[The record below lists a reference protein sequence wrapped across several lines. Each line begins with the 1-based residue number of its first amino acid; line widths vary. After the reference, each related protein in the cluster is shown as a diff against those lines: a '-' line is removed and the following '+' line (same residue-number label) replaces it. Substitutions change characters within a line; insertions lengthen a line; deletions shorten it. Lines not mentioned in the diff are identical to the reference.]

1 VDKVHYRK
9 FEPAHLSGQIPDV
22 YACAESKV
30 FWFFFSEKNI
40 LPLSDLLLDIDFRA
54 GGNSAA
60 FTREGWAEQEPTHRW
75 TLGRESRL
83 VLPALGAGCVLAI
96 CATPCRHPPD
106 LPGQAVML
114 ALGEGLLGSPSFL
127 ELGTFAYRLPALR
140 RETVLRILHQNEA
153 APRGSEKY
161 RHGAPLGLMVHSIRL
176 YRLGGDIRRPAAF
189 AVAAES
195 DEALALRFE
204 SIGQACH
211 FGLIQREMGA
221 EPISLLRFV
230 DTTTSHLVDGLVAG
244 FAGVDRP
251 GWLVLSHTVSKRPTY
266 RWHQQE
272 YNLHF
277 DTRIPVDEAAP
288 DAVIAAQLRRL
299 SFLRCKFMEDLRAGE
314 KIYVL
319 TRSDCLSEPEALAVF
334 CALNS
339 HAPAT
344 LVWTVFGDAAA
355 AGRVDEVMPGFLCGH
370 LGVVDEERYAPPGV
384 WRRVMGA
391 C

>member
-1 VDKVHYRK
+1 MRC
-9 FEPAHLSGQIPDV
+9 FHLSGQIPYL
-22 YACAESKV
+22 YACADLKV
-30 FWFFFSEKNI
+30 FWFFSSEKNI
-40 LPLSDLLLDIDFRA
+40 LPLSKLLLEIDFRA
-54 GGNSAA
+54 GGNSFAH
-60 FTREGWAEQEPTHRW
+60 TREGWAEQERTHRW

-83 VLPALGAGCVLAI
+83 VLPSVGSGCVLAI

-114 ALGEGLLGSPSFL
+114 ALGEKLLGSPSFS
-127 ELGTFAYRLPALR
+127 ELGTFAYRLPVLR
-140 RETVLRILHQNEA
+140 RETVLRILHLNEA
-153 APRGSEKY
+153 APRGAEQY
-161 RHGAPLGLMVHSIRL
+161 RHGEPLGLMVHSIRL
-176 YRLGGDIRRPAAF
+176 FGPGGKIQRPAAF
-189 AVAAES
+189 SVPAQS

-244 FAGVDRP
+244 FASVDRP
-251 GWLVLSHTVSKRPTY
+251 GRLVLSHTVSKRPTY

-277 DTRIPVDEAAP
+277 DTRIQVDEAEP
-288 DAVIAAQLRRL
+288 ETVIAGQLRRL
-299 SFLRCKFMEDLRAGE
+299 SFLRDKFMDDVRANE

-319 TRSDCLSEPEALAVF
+319 TRSDCLTEPEALAVF
-334 CALNS
+334 CALNA

-344 LVWTVFGDAAA
+344 LLWTVFGDVSA
-355 AGRVDEVMPGFLCGH
+355 AGRVDEVAPGFLCGH
-370 LGVVDEERYAPPGV
+370 LGEVDEERYAPVDV
-384 WRRVMGA
+384 WRRILRA

>member
-1 VDKVHYRK
+1 LRR
-9 FEPAHLSGQIPDV
+9 FPLSGQIPYL
-22 YACAESKV
+22 YACAEIKV
-30 FWFFFSEKNI
+30 FWFFSSEKNI
-40 LPLSDLLLDIDFRA
+40 LRLSKLLLEIDFRA
-54 GGNSAA
+54 GGNSFAHM
-60 FTREGWAEQEPTHRW
+60 REGWAEQERTHRW

-83 VLPALGAGCVLAI
+83 VLPAVGPGCVLAI

-114 ALGEGLLGSPSFL
+114 ALGEKLLGAPSFS
-127 ELGTFAYRLPALR
+127 ELGTFAYRLPVLR
-140 RETVLRILHQNEA
+140 RETVLRILHLNEA
-153 APRGSEKY
+153 APRGAEQY
-161 RHGAPLGLMVHSIRL
+161 RHGEPLGLMVHSIRL
-176 YRLGGDIRRPAAF
+176 FGPAGQIPRPAAF
-189 AVAAES
+189 SDPAMS

-244 FAGVDRP
+244 FAAVDRP
-251 GWLVLSHTVSKRPTY
+251 GRLHLAHTVSKRPTY
-266 RWHQQE
+266 RWHQQD

-277 DTRIPVDEAAP
+277 DTRIHVGEAETE
-288 DAVIAAQLRRL
+288 AVNEGQLRRL
-299 SFLRCKFMEDLRAGE
+299 SFLRGKFLDDVRAGE

-319 TRSDCLSEPEALAVF
+319 TRSDCLTEPEALAVF
-334 CALNS
+334 CALNA

-344 LVWTVFGDAAA
+344 LLWTVFGNLGA
-355 AGRVDEVMPGFLCGH
+355 AGRVDEVSPGFLCGH
-370 LGVVDEERYAPPGV
+370 LGVVDEERYAPVEV
-384 WRRVMGA
+384 WRRVMQA